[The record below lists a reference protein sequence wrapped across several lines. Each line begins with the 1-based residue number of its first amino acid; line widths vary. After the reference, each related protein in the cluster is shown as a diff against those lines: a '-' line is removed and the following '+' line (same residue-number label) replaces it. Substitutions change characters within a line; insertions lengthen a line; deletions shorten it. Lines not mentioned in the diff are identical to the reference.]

1 MQDQGRTDAGLSSHP
16 IAPCSCVQCVPQ
28 DRQHPAPSHTV
39 RLLIRAQTLS
49 HSCPDMA
56 STELFLLHCFLPIV
70 FFPPRKSCAMKAI
83 GQLYPQMCFS
93 SPVDLQSPGRCLGPL
108 STYGDESPLL
118 EDAPFPSGALS
129 IPYTWMRGA
138 EPCPIPFPCLSS
150 MGTCR
155 EWP

>member
-93 SPVDLQSPGRCLGPL
+93 SPVDLQSPGRCLGDVHYPHMEMNPL
-108 STYGDESPLL
+108 CWRMRPFLRE
-118 EDAPFPSGALS
+118 PFPSLTPG
-129 IPYTWMRGA
+129 
-138 EPCPIPFPCLSS
+138 
-150 MGTCR
+150 
-155 EWP
+155 